1 MPERF
6 IDWES
11 RIGDVNIVLIFF
23 PLNRAVRGLLRL
35 EVDSVKTSDY
45 VAQGEI
51 VQTPALKGCGLG

>member
-51 VQTPALKGCGLG
+51 VQTINI